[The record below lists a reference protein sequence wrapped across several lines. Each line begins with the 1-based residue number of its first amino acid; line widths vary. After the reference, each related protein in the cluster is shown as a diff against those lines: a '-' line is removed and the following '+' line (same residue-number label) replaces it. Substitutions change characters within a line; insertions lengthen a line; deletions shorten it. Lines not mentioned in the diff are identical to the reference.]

1 MGKNYGIYVNNSQSD
16 NHSKYIII
24 PDSRSSEL
32 TNTLLVFFL
41 MFFSNDTYLFGSNK
55 NTLFVSLPRYI
66 LLLFCLFEFVYFL
79 RQKSIQK
86 HKKQLVM
93 YCIMLVTFIVIS
105 LINKE
110 LINRTINKMLFM
122 SGGLFV
128 CILLSFK
135 DYSKAFR
142 NSILL
147 ISISSTVLW
156 ILSYLIP
163 DLVLQLPRME
173 NTAGVKF
180 ATIIFAGLD
189 ISTIYSPMIRTFGIF
204 WEPGVFQMFINLA
217 ILFELFVENR
227 PRRVYLIVYCI
238 ALLSTFS
245 TTGYIAFL
253 WIVLIYILFGGK
265 NTTIS
270 KANRWFIILPILL
283 IILLQ
288 IITRTSIGQKVFG
301 KANNLKEGTTMV
313 RFASFFASISIAR
326 SHPLTGVGMEN
337 VGTQMYTITKAS
349 DLYFGW
355 TSQNTNT
362 FLYQFAAHGCIFG
375 GLFLIGSSL
384 FGRVFHKGA
393 LFTFSVFILLII
405 FYIGENYL
413 VSMVPYVFIFY
424 GFESERTEDMQKSE
438 EYISN
443 ERKTCRY
450 FVY

>member
-1 MGKNYGIYVNNSQSD
+1 MEKNCGLYVNNSQAD
-16 NHSKYIII
+16 NHSKYFMIS
-24 PDSRSSEL
+24 DSKSSEL
-32 TNTLLVFFL
+32 TNTLLIFFL

-55 NTLFVSLPRYI
+55 NTLFVSFPRYI
-66 LLLFCLFEFVYFL
+66 LLLFCLFEFVNFI
-79 RQKSIQK
+79 RQKSI
-86 HKKQLVM
+86 HNHRKQLVM

-122 SGGLFV
+122 SGGLLV

-163 DLVLQLPRME
+163 DLVLQLPQME
-173 NTAGVKF
+173 NTAGAKF
-180 ATIIFAGLD
+180 ATIIFSGLD
-189 ISTIYSPMIRTFGIF
+189 ISTIHSPMIRAYGIF

-227 PRRVYLIVYCI
+227 PRRLYLIVYCI

-270 KANRWFIILPILL
+270 KANRWFIILPILS

-301 KANNLKEGTTMV
+301 KANNIKEGTTMV
-313 RFASFFASISIAR
+313 RFASIFASISIAMA
-326 SHPLTGVGMEN
+326 HPLTGVGMEN
-337 VGTQMYTITKAS
+337 VGTQMYIITKAS

-362 FLYQFAAHGCIFG
+362 FLYQFVAHGCIFG
-375 GLFLIGSSL
+375 VLFLIGSSL
-384 FGRVFHKGA
+384 FGRVFHKGV

-413 VSMVPYVFIFY
+413 VSMVPYIFIFY
-424 GFESERTEDMQKSE
+424 GFESERTEDMQKSG

-443 ERKTCRY
+443 ESKTCRY